1 MKTQFFRLYL
11 AALLM
16 VAGCTTM
23 CEKPHENMTAEE
35 VVEAYLSHAF
45 NMNSV
50 DDVTKLIS
58 YTSGNLK
65 QALEEADAST
75 IDQIFVQKKYK
86 VDRFSFLERKDLTPR
101 EVVITYDLSYE
112 ELPVTGEKED
122 QISLDSNNMSNN
134 SETPENTSQAKISI
148 ENSLNLIRKEG
159 AWFITDVID
168 GQTSIDFFTPEEI
181 TPVNGTP
188 DASE

>member
-1 MKTQFFRLYL
+1 M
-11 AALLM
+11 
-16 VAGCTTM
+16 
-23 CEKPHENMTAEE
+23 
-35 VVEAYLSHAF
+35 
-45 NMNSV
+45 
-50 DDVTKLIS
+50 
-58 YTSGNLK
+58 
-65 QALEEADAST
+65 
-75 IDQIFVQKKYK
+75 
-86 VDRFSFLERKDLTPR
+86 
-101 EVVITYDLSYE
+101 VITYDLSYE